1 MLTVFEVDYALK
13 DAEAFKASP
22 KEVPSFVLAT
32 NLAEAVKTAQAF
44 EDDNLTLL
52 KCNLDFSGKF
62 AISKKA
68 KGI

>member
-1 MLTVFEVDYALK
+1 VYEVDYSLK
-13 DAEAFKASP
+13 DAEAFKAAP
-22 KEVPSFVLAT
+22 KEVPSFVLAP

-68 KGI
+68 KGV